1 MDIST
6 NIKNNL
12 ISRIQQTK
20 DLNLLKALQGF
31 FDSSENS
38 LFNLS
43 NEQSNSIEIGRKEI
57 ENGNFIENDD
67 AISELRE
74 WLSKE

>member
-20 DLNLLKALQGF
+20 DLNLLKALQDF

-38 LFNLS
+38 LFKLS
-43 NEQSNSIEIGRKEI
+43 NEQSKSIEIGRKEI
-57 ENGNFIENDD
+57 ENGNFVENGN

-74 WLSKE
+74 WLAKE